1 MPKII
6 LPQARWEVLL
16 DHLHTIV
23 PEIFD
28 EHDHV
33 VNCIAGKWANNGRGR
48 VIISPIDGSVLGKL
62 PMLTR
67 EEGDHA
73 VKEAY
78 GEFKSWSKVPLV
90 ERKDRVLKALQAIR
104 EHEDTLAYLLSWEI
118 GKPVRQS
125 HTSVDRCITGVE
137 WYLGEIDRM
146 LEGRKPMG
154 LISNIA
160 SWNYPMSVL
169 MHAIFVQV
177 LCGNSVIAKVP
188 TDGGLF
194 CLSMA
199 VALARR
205 FGLPITL
212 ISGSGSELSHAL
224 IQSPEIGVLNY
235 VGGKSHARGISQGLL
250 ENSTRHMLEME
261 GVNPYGIWDFSNWK
275 DLGGQ
280 IKKGYEYGK
289 QRCTAYVRWV
299 VQRDL
304 FPQFLETYL
313 NTVRSLK
320 IGHPLLVEEGATE
333 APDVDFGPLINNR
346 KVEELMGHYNDAASK
361 GAITVYKGKLDET
374 MFLPEQDMSAYMA
387 PISILNLPKNSHL
400 YYNEPFGPIDTI
412 LLVDRMEELTAEMNV
427 SNGNLVS
434 SLATDDIELGKEIAE
449 GVRGFKI
456 GINKVRSRGDK
467 EEVFGGR
474 GNSWRGS
481 FVGGKYLVYA
491 VTASTDG
498 TEKHYGNFKNGVF
511 LPEEESQLLQY

>member
-1 MPKII
+1 MPKNI

-16 DHLHTIV
+16 ATLHTEV

-28 EHDHV
+28 EHNHI
-33 VNCIAGKWANNGRGR
+33 VNCIAGKWINNGRGK

-67 EEGDHA
+67 EEGDAA

-78 GEFKSWSKVPLV
+78 NEFKNWSKVPLA
-90 ERKDRVLKALQAIR
+90 ERKDRVRQALADLKKHR
-104 EHEDTLAYLLSWEI
+104 DTLAYLLSWEI
-118 GKPVRQS
+118 GKPVRQAYN
-125 HTSVDRCITGVE
+125 SVDRCITGVE
-137 WYLGEIDRM
+137 WYLEEIDSM
-146 LEGRKPMG
+146 MDGRKPMG
-154 LISNIA
+154 LVSNIA

-169 MHAIFVQV
+169 MHAICVQA

-194 CLSMA
+194 CLSLA
-199 VALARR
+199 VALSRR
-205 FGLPITL
+205 HGLPITL

-224 IQSPEIGVLNY
+224 IQSPEISVLNY

-261 GVNPYGIWDFSNWK
+261 GVNPYGVWDFSNWK
-275 DLGGQ
+275 DLGAQ

-320 IGHPLLVEEGATE
+320 IGHPLLTDAGATE

-346 KVEELMGHYNDAASK
+346 KVEELMGNYNDAASK
-361 GAITVYKGKLDET
+361 GAITLYKGELNKD
-374 MFLPEQDMSAYMA
+374 MFLPEQDISAYMA
-387 PISILNLPKNSHL
+387 PIGILNLPKNTHL

-412 LLVDRMEELTAEMNV
+412 LIVDRIEELTAEMNV

-434 SLATDDIELGKEIAE
+434 SIATDDHNLGQEIAE
-449 GVRGFKI
+449 GLRGFKI
-456 GINKVRSRGDK
+456 GINKPRSRGDR
-467 EEVFGGR
+467 EEVFGGK

-491 VTASTDG
+491 VTESTNGVD
-498 TEKHYGNFKNGVF
+498 KFYGNFKEGVR
-511 LPEEESQLLQY
+511 LPEEMEQLVQ

>member
-6 LPQARWEVLL
+6 LPQAHWEVLM
-16 DHLHTIV
+16 DTLHTV
-23 PEIFD
+23 TPEIFD

-33 VNCIAGKWANNGRGR
+33 VNCIAGKWTNNGRGR
-48 VIISPIDGSVLGKL
+48 VIISPLDGSILGKL
-62 PMLTR
+62 PMLNR
-67 EEGDHA
+67 EEGDVA

-78 GEFKSWSKVPLV
+78 SEFKSWSQLPLE
-90 ERKDRVLKALQAIR
+90 ERKDRVRKSLEALK
-104 EHEDTLAYLLSWEI
+104 EHRDTLAYLLSWEI

-125 HTSVDRCITGVE
+125 RTSVDRCITGVE
-137 WYLGEIDRM
+137 WYLEEIDAM
-146 LEGRKPMG
+146 LEDRKPMG
-154 LISNIA
+154 LVSNIA

-169 MHAIFVQV
+169 MHAIYVQV

-194 CLSMA
+194 SLSFA
-199 VALARR
+199 VALSRR

-212 ISGSGSELSHAL
+212 VSGSGSELSHSL

-313 NTVRSLK
+313 ENIQSLK
-320 IGHPLLVEEGATE
+320 IGHPLLVEEGTTE
-333 APDVDFGPLINNR
+333 APDVDFGSLINNR
-346 KVEELMGHYNDAASK
+346 KVEELMGYYNDAASK
-361 GAITVYKGKLDET
+361 GAITIYKGKLNPDN
-374 MFLPEQDMSAYMA
+374 FLPEQDMSAYMA
-387 PISILNLPKNSHL
+387 PIGILNLPKNSHL

-412 LLVDRMEELTAEMNV
+412 VLVDRIEELTAEMNV

-434 SLATDDIELGKEIAE
+434 SIAIDDVELGKEIAE
-449 GVRGFKI
+449 SVRGFKI
-456 GINKVRSRGDK
+456 GINKVRSRGDR

-481 FVGGKYLVYA
+481 FVGGKYLVYSL
-491 VTASTDG
+491 TESTNG
-498 TEKHYGNFKNGVF
+498 VEKQYGNFKEGVT
-511 LPEEESQLLQY
+511 LPEELEQLVQA

>member
-1 MPKII
+1 
-6 LPQARWEVLL
+6 
-16 DHLHTIV
+16 LHTEV

-28 EHDHV
+28 DQNYV
-33 VNCIAGKWANNGRGR
+33 VNCIAGKWTNNGRGR

-62 PMLTR
+62 PMLNR
-67 EEGDHA
+67 DEGDEA
-73 VKEAY
+73 VKAAY
-78 GEFKSWSKVPLV
+78 GEFKNWQKVPLA
-90 ERKDRVLKALQAIR
+90 ERKDRVQKALNDLKQHRDI
-104 EHEDTLAYLLSWEI
+104 LAYLLTWEI

-177 LCGNSVIAKVP
+177 LAGNSVIAKVP
-188 TDGGLF
+188 TDGGLH
-194 CLSMA
+194 CLSLA
-199 VALARR
+199 VALSRR
-205 FGLPITL
+205 HGLPITL
-212 ISGSGSELSHAL
+212 VSGSGSELSHAL
-224 IQSPEIGVLNY
+224 IRSPEIAVLNY

-261 GVNPYGIWDFSNWK
+261 GVNPYGIWDFSNWQ
-275 DLGGQ
+275 DLGAQ

-304 FPQFLETYL
+304 FPKFLDTYIT
-313 NTVRSLK
+313 TVRTLK

-346 KVEELMGHYNDAASK
+346 KVEELMGHYHDASSK
-361 GAITVYKGKLDET
+361 GAITIYKGELDKSR
-374 MFLPEQDMSAYMA
+374 FLPDQDISAYLA
-387 PISILNLPKNSHL
+387 PIGILNLPKNTHL

-434 SLATDDIELGKEIAE
+434 SIATDDRDLGEEIAE
-449 GVRGFKI
+449 GLRGFKI
-456 GINKVRSRGDK
+456 GINKPRSRGDR
-467 EEVFGGR
+467 EEVFGGK

-491 VTASTDG
+491 VTESTTG
-498 TEKHYGNFKNGVF
+498 VEKHYGNFKEGVT
-511 LPEEESQLLQY
+511 LPEELEQLVQ